1 MQFILIKI
9 VDIFIF
15 DVIIEIIYFWRF
27 KMNTDKLVLSLKK
40 LKEDSLLA
48 LKEKNKELHS
58 CITVWI
64 GKIDTEGKIK
74 KLLNKQ
80 LSPEDLLKEESKIIL
95 NSLQT
100 TYKELQKHKNEFMNK
115 ADEKS
120 KQFLDKIEKELSFL
134 ATYLPAELSDDELT
148 VVIDKIIHENQVDLT
163 DKSALGTIMKH
174 ARQELDGKSYNGA
187 RLSELVKSKLNI

>member
-1 MQFILIKI
+1 MQFILLKI

-15 DVIIEIIYFWRF
+15 DVIIEIIYFWRCN
-27 KMNTDKLVLSLKK
+27 MNTDKLVLSLKK

-80 LSPEDLLKEESKIIL
+80 LSPEDLLKEESKIVL
-95 NSLQT
+95 NSLQA
-100 TYKELQKHKNEFMNK
+100 TYKELKKHKNEFMNK
-115 ADEKS
+115 TDEKS

-134 ATYLPAELSDDELT
+134 AKYLPAELSDDELT

-187 RLSELVKSKLNI
+187 RLSELVISKLKV

>member
-64 GKIDTEGKIK
+64 GKIK

>member
-1 MQFILIKI
+1 MQFILLKI

-174 ARQELDGKSYNGA
+174 ARQKLDGKSYNGA

>member
-1 MQFILIKI
+1 
-9 VDIFIF
+9 
-15 DVIIEIIYFWRF
+15 
-27 KMNTDKLVLSLKK
+27 MNADKLVLSLKK

-64 GKIDTEGKIK
+64 GKIDTEVKIK

-80 LSPEDLLKEESKIIL
+80 LSPEDFLKEESKIVL
-95 NSLQT
+95 NSLQA
-100 TYKELQKHKNEFMNK
+100 TYKELKKHKNEFMNK
-115 ADEKS
+115 TDEKS
-120 KQFLDKIEKELSFL
+120 KQFLYKIEKELSFL
-134 ATYLPAELSDDELT
+134 AKYLPAELSDDELT

-187 RLSELVKSKLNI
+187 RLSELVISKLKV

>member
-1 MQFILIKI
+1 M
-9 VDIFIF
+9 
-15 DVIIEIIYFWRF
+15 
-27 KMNTDKLVLSLKK
+27 
-40 LKEDSLLA
+40 LA

>member
-1 MQFILIKI
+1 MQFILLKI

-15 DVIIEIIYFWRF
+15 DVIIGIIYFWRCN
-27 KMNTDKLVLSLKK
+27 MNTDKLVLSLKK

-80 LSPEDLLKEESKIIL
+80 LSAEDFLKEESKIVL
-95 NSLQT
+95 NSLQA
-100 TYKELQKHKNEFMNK
+100 TYKELKKHKNEFMNK
-115 ADEKS
+115 TDEKS

-134 ATYLPAELSDDELT
+134 AKYLPAELSDDELT
-148 VVIDKIIHENQVDLT
+148 VVIDKIIHDHQVDLT
-163 DKSALGTIMKH
+163 EKSALGTIMKY

-187 RLSELVKSKLNI
+187 RLSELVISKLKV

>member
-1 MQFILIKI
+1 MQFILLKI

-74 KLLNKQ
+74 KLINKQ
-80 LSPEDLLKEESKIIL
+80 LSPEDFLKEESKIIL
-95 NSLQT
+95 NSLQA
-100 TYKELQKHKNEFMNK
+100 TYKELKKHKNEFMNK
-115 ADEKS
+115 TDEKS

-134 ATYLPAELSDDELT
+134 AKYLPAELSDDELT

-163 DKSALGTIMKH
+163 DKSALGIIMKH

>member
-1 MQFILIKI
+1 MLKI

-80 LSPEDLLKEESKIIL
+80 LSPEDLLKEESKIVL

-100 TYKELQKHKNEFMNK
+100 TIF
-115 ADEKS
+115 
-120 KQFLDKIEKELSFL
+120 
-134 ATYLPAELSDDELT
+134 
-148 VVIDKIIHENQVDLT
+148 
-163 DKSALGTIMKH
+163 G
-174 ARQELDGKSYNGA
+174 
-187 RLSELVKSKLNI
+187 